1 MAVVVRYFST
11 SSAGAG
17 DGTTWAD
24 RAALFSGGN
33 WSTVITGFNFSGS
46 DALECRIEGGIT
58 YTCSQALASGLFSNA
73 PTAANPLILHGCDD
87 TGARLE
93 PSNPDWVSA
102 QPVDWD
108 TELPVIATSTNI
120 ATVSLAAGCFIRV
133 VSFTASGRTGGAVVS
148 GSQPNSL
155 DWCVVVNSASNS
167 SAVGVQSSNIS
178 NCAVTMSGTAFDYA
192 VSHSLNLVNNC
203 RIVAT
208 GSASSGNRR
217 GVTWASFSSPH
228 IIGSTILG
236 FAGGA
241 VVSLST
247 QVAQYGRI
255 SQSVLADNPGSA
267 VLLASTSS
275 QTATFVVEGCMVT
288 GNGAYGINADA
299 SRVFA
304 SNSRLRDNTSGNFNG
319 FGNYPTDLDNYT
331 TDSDDATE
339 YVDAAGGDYRI
350 KYGSAIWGKGYG
362 VADEPAPAGGGHRAR
377 LRTIGA
383 SR

>member
-1 MAVVVRYFST
+1 MALTIRYFDD
-11 SSAGAG
+11 AGAG
-17 DGTTWAD
+17 AADGTSYAD
-24 RAALFSGGN
+24 RAALFSSGN
-33 WSTVITGFNFSGS
+33 WSSVITGFNFSGS
-46 DALECRIEGGIT
+46 DGLECRIEGGIT
-58 YTCSQALASGLFSNA
+58 YTCSQSLASGLFSNA
-73 PTAANPLILHGCDD
+73 PTAANPLILHGCDSS
-87 TGARLE
+87 GNRLT

-108 TELPVIATSTNI
+108 TALPVIATTTNI
-120 ATVSLAAGCFIRV
+120 ITVSLSAGCFIRMM
-133 VSFTASGRTGGAVVS
+133 SFAASGRTGGAVVS

-167 SAVGVQSSNIS
+167 SAAGVLSSNIA

-192 VSHSLNLVNNC
+192 VSHTLNLVNNC

-217 GVTWASFSSPH
+217 GVTWASFSGPH

-331 TDSDDATE
+331 TDSDDTTE
-339 YVDAAGGDYRI
+339 YVNAAGGDYRI
-350 KYGSAIWGKGYG
+350 KYGSAIWGHGYG
-362 VADEPAPAGGGHRAR
+362 VADEPAPAGGGGRQPR
-377 LRTIGA
+377 LVTM
-383 SR
+383 S